1 MNPLIVGVAIGI
13 IPCGTLASLSAFI
26 TSLEYGLTMIDV
38 LSTVVS
44 ILVVVSPLTLYYLYY
59 KNKEGDKSRRER
71 SYTYNLR
78 RGVVGHRLNS
88 KIYTSE
94 ERTQILSFTD
104 GRCFYCM
111 TSLNSSYWEIDHLW
125 PKKLAGVDELFN
137 LVASCKKCNE
147 TKGIRNPF
155 YYLVS
160 KWSGQGYLNEYQM
173 KFLKYYSLNSPSRLT
188 TNIHWA
194 SFMDEAP
201 RNVTEFLDTV
211 KNNPAPTQKEKN
223 NIYDKYSTLFNNKPP
238 PKTRWG

>member
-1 MNPLIVGVAIGI
+1 MYD
-13 IPCGTLASLSAFI
+13 AFI
-26 TSLEYGLTMIDV
+26 FVIGWTVI
-38 LSTVVS
+38 LSP
-44 ILVVVSPLTLYYLYY
+44 IFIYYIYDR
-59 KNKEGDKSRRER
+59 NKKGDKSKRER

-111 TSLNSSYWEIDHLW
+111 TFLNSSYWEIDHLW
-125 PKKLAGVDELFN
+125 PKKLAGVDEFFN

-173 KFLKYYSLNSPSRLT
+173 KFLEYYSVNSPSRLT

-194 SFMDEAP
+194 SFMEQAP
-201 RNVTEFLDTV
+201 RNVTEFLDSV

-223 NIYDKYSTLFNNKPP
+223 NIYDKYSTLFNDKPP